1 MIKLLKVSN
10 FAIIEDIEV
19 KFDKGITV
27 ITGQTGAGKSLII
40 DTISLLLGSRADS
53 DMIRYN
59 ECEAKIIGVFDY
71 DKRFDELF
79 NNYGI
84 KINDD
89 LIIERIITKNKNT
102 IKVNNTSISLNILKS
117 IAIMLADI
125 HVQNDTYKM
134 FDPESYMSLLDPK
147 DDELFNKY
155 LNNYTKA
162 LYDYDNSVKNLN
174 KIEKSQNEVTKELEF
189 LEYEKNEIDE
199 LDLKEDIDK
208 ELEEEISKLENFDK
222 ISNSLNMAYQYLDN
236 DIILD
241 SIYNAAK
248 EISSISS
255 YDGEFKDINEKLLDS
270 YYVSREMKDI
280 IKSKIDNFEYDEDEF
295 NNLQD
300 RLNNINKAKDKYKKS
315 VNELLE
321 YYKEISL
328 KIDLAT
334 NFDNVLKK
342 AKEDVIKYFNILKDN
357 SIKLTDYRKKIAKK
371 LEEGIIKECL
381 ELDLDNTTFEISFN
395 EINYDN
401 PFDNNIFNS
410 NGVDKIDFL
419 ISFNKGEPKRPLYK
433 VASGGEASRLMLAFK
448 SYLSNKSQASLLVL
462 DEIDTGI
469 SGITAKH
476 IAEKIYNISKNMQVL
491 CITHLPFVAAIGDH
505 HKYISKEEINGRTYT
520 RIKDLNYNER
530 IEEIALMISGDKLS
544 IYALENAK
552 ELLG

>member
-19 KFDKGITV
+19 KFDKGLTV

-270 YYVSREMKDI
+270 YYVSSEMKDI
-280 IKSKIDNFEYDEDEF
+280 IKSKIDNLEYDEDEF

-544 IYALENAK
+544 IYALENAN

>member
-19 KFDKGITV
+19 KFDKGLTV

-174 KIEKSQNEVTKELEF
+174 KIEKSQNEVTKE
-189 LEYEKNEIDE
+189 
-199 LDLKEDIDK
+199 
-208 ELEEEISKLENFDK
+208 
-222 ISNSLNMAYQYLDN
+222 
-236 DIILD
+236 
-241 SIYNAAK
+241 
-248 EISSISS
+248 
-255 YDGEFKDINEKLLDS
+255 
-270 YYVSREMKDI
+270 
-280 IKSKIDNFEYDEDEF
+280 
-295 NNLQD
+295 
-300 RLNNINKAKDKYKKS
+300 
-315 VNELLE
+315 
-321 YYKEISL
+321 
-328 KIDLAT
+328 
-334 NFDNVLKK
+334 
-342 AKEDVIKYFNILKDN
+342 
-357 SIKLTDYRKKIAKK
+357 
-371 LEEGIIKECL
+371 
-381 ELDLDNTTFEISFN
+381 
-395 EINYDN
+395 
-401 PFDNNIFNS
+401 
-410 NGVDKIDFL
+410 
-419 ISFNKGEPKRPLYK
+419 
-433 VASGGEASRLMLAFK
+433 
-448 SYLSNKSQASLLVL
+448 
-462 DEIDTGI
+462 
-469 SGITAKH
+469 
-476 IAEKIYNISKNMQVL
+476 
-491 CITHLPFVAAIGDH
+491 
-505 HKYISKEEINGRTYT
+505 
-520 RIKDLNYNER
+520 
-530 IEEIALMISGDKLS
+530 
-544 IYALENAK
+544 
-552 ELLG
+552 